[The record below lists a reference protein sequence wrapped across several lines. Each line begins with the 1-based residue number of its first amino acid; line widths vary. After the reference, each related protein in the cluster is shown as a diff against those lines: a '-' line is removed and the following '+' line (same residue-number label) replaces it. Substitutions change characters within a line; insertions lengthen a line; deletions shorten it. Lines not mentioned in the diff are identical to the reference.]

1 MPSRLGGSD
10 NLLRATMGGG
20 QPTTASDLPLLV
32 GMACSGGGPAL
43 AAVFSNPLDVA
54 KVRMMMQGEGAA
66 RGAGVTSYTGPIDCI
81 AKTYRAEGVRGVQR
95 GLSMCAQPTQPPAPP
110 PSPPTCP
117 PHPAL
122 SRAAELLAG
131 V

>member
-1 MPSRLGGSD
+1 
-10 NLLRATMGGG
+10 MGGG

-43 AAVFSNPLDVA
+43 AALFSNPLDVA

-95 GLSMCAQPTQPPAPP
+95 GLSMSAQPSQPSS
-110 PSPPTCP
+110 PSCPTP
-117 PHPAL
+117 PHPTPAL
-122 SRAAELLAG
+122 SY
-131 V
+131 